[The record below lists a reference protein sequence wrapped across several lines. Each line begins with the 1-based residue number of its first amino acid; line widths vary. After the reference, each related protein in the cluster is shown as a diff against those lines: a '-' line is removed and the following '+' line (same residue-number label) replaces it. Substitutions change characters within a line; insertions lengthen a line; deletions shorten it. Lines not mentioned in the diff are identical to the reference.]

1 MGNAKDKNKAYTRKK
16 QFQQVF
22 IRYLLCA
29 YHKSSCCSWNILI
42 PWPES
47 LKKTKHASKVFWFF
61 FFFSDLKRMRL
72 AEKLALVDRK
82 TFGENKLYFSS
93 FSRHLTILYFLSV
106 HLKAYRIIG

>member
-1 MGNAKDKNKAYTRKK
+1 MLKTRIKHIQEKNNFSKYLSGICYVPIIKAVVVHGTFSFHGQSHSRK
-16 QFQQVF
+16 QNMQVRF
-22 IRYLLCA
+22 
-29 YHKSSCCSWNILI
+29 
-42 PWPES
+42 
-47 LKKTKHASKVFWFF
+47 FGF

-72 AEKLALVDRK
+72 AEKLALVNRK